1 MVRQKLKKTCA
12 GVLVASMLLQ
22 TLPAQVQ
29 AEEKVNTTVMAS
41 EGQQAAQTP
50 NGSET
55 QYNGTT
61 SENESG
67 KNNSN
72 ETSTEQPDDTSG
84 NNSKSEAEENQP
96 EN

>member
-1 MVRQKLKKTCA
+1 
-12 GVLVASMLLQ
+12 MLLQ

-29 AEEKVNTTVMAS
+29 AEEKVNTTVMVS

-67 KNNSN
+67 KIIQMRQAQSSRMMHREIIRNPK
-72 ETSTEQPDDTSG
+72 QKKISG
-84 NNSKSEAEENQP
+84 RMNLIKTTLI
-96 EN
+96 